1 MSKKSEVQPEGRV
14 TIGKIVGVHGVGGTM
29 LIFPLTDYPERFF
42 KMKKLTL
49 EKPGVP
55 SQTVNVTKLVP
66 YEGKDTFFLQIANV
80 SDRTLAESFKGSFVT
95 VPKEERVELSDDE
108 YWIDD
113 IVGLKVIDNA
123 TGTKLGLIQEV
134 LQTGSN
140 DVYLIK
146 TEEGQIR
153 PIPALAEV
161 INKVDTQKGVML
173 VTVPEGLWD

>member
-1 MSKKSEVQPEGRV
+1 MSKKSEESSEKRV
-14 TIGKIVGVHGVGGTM
+14 VIGKIVGVHGVNGTM
-29 LIFPLTDYPERFF
+29 LLLPLTDYPDRFL

>member
-1 MSKKSEVQPEGRV
+1 M
-14 TIGKIVGVHGVGGTM
+14 
-29 LIFPLTDYPERFF
+29 
-42 KMKKLTL
+42 
-49 EKPGVP
+49 
-55 SQTVNVTKLVP
+55 
-66 YEGKDTFFLQIANV
+66 
-80 SDRTLAESFKGSFVT
+80 
-95 VPKEERVELSDDE
+95 
-108 YWIDD
+108 
-113 IVGLKVIDNA
+113 IDNA